1 MIENISKSALASKP
15 FNLTAELVSLTSTTI
30 CRVAFGKRYEIG
42 GSDKNRFLELLD
54 EIQAMASR
62 FFLSDYFPCLGWLVD
77 KLTGL
82 SYRLEKSFKEFDAF
96 YKGIIDDNLDPN
108 RPKPEREDT
117 ILDFLLQIYKDGSFK
132 VQLTLDH
139 IKAILTVI

>member
-1 MIENISKSALASKP
+1 M
-15 FNLTAELVSLTSTTI
+15 VSS
-30 CRVAFGKRYEIG
+30 
-42 GSDKNRFLELLD
+42 
-54 EIQAMASR
+54 

-96 YKGIIDDNLDPN
+96 FKGIIDDKLDPN

-139 IKAILTVI
+139 IKAILMVI